1 MSLEDLRQRAQAEGF
16 ARLDDVE
23 LLALTVNIDISL
35 AQYIMDFVGGLEALL
50 TTTPDELRQIDG
62 IGTARAISICAG
74 IHLGKRILTQKIWQ
88 KKRVVIERPT
98 DAASL
103 IIHQLTAQL
112 QEELVVILLDAHN
125 GVMDVQTVYIGSLNA
140 TVVRV
145 AEVFRPAIVQNA
157 AGMIV
162 AHNHP
167 SGDIQPSPQDV
178 SLTETLVNAG
188 RHLDIPILDHLII
201 ASGQW
206 LSMREKK
213 LGF

>member
-1 MSLEDLRQRAQAEGF
+1 MSLEELRQKARLEGF
-16 ARLDDVE
+16 TRLDDVE
-23 LLALTVNIDISL
+23 LLALTANIDPSL
-35 AQYIMDFVGGLEALL
+35 ARYVMDYVGGLDGLL
-50 TTTPDELRQIDG
+50 TVTADELVQIDG
-62 IGTARAISICAG
+62 IGTAKAISICAG
-74 IHLGKRILTQKIWQ
+74 IQLGKRILTQKIWQ
-88 KKRVVIERPT
+88 KKRVVIERPA
-98 DAASL
+98 DAANL
-103 IIHQLTAQL
+103 IIHQFTAQL

-167 SGDIQPSPQDV
+167 SGDIKPSPQDV

-188 RHLDIPILDHLII
+188 HQLDIPVLDHLIV

>member
-1 MSLEDLRQRAQAEGF
+1 MSLKELRQRAQAEGF

-23 LLALTVNIDISL
+23 LLALTANIEVPL
-35 AQYIMDFVGGLEALL
+35 AQYIMDYVGGLDALL
-50 TTTPDELRQIDG
+50 TITPTELLQIDG
-62 IGTARAISICAG
+62 IGTARAISICAN
-74 IHLGKRILTQKIWQ
+74 IHLGRRILTQKIWQ
-88 KKRVVIERPT
+88 KKRVVIERPA
-98 DAASL
+98 DAANL
-103 IIHQLTAQL
+103 IVHQLTAQL

-145 AEVFRPAIVQNA
+145 AEVFRAAIVQNA

>member
-1 MSLEDLRQRAQAEGF
+1 MSLEELRQRAKAEGF
-16 ARLDDVE
+16 TRLNDSE
-23 LLALTVNIDISL
+23 LVALTANIDIQL
-35 AQYIMDFVGGLEALL
+35 AQYVLDFAGGLDGLL
-50 TTTPDELRQIDG
+50 TVTPDELLQIDG
-62 IGTARAISICAG
+62 IGTSKALSICAA
-74 IHLGKRILTQKIWQ
+74 INLGKRILTQKIWQ
-88 KKRVVIERPT
+88 KKRVVVERPA

-103 IIHQLTAQL
+103 VVHQLTAQL
-112 QEELVVILLDAHN
+112 QEELMVVLLDAHN

-167 SGDIQPSPQDV
+167 SGDIKPSPQDV
-178 SLTETLVNAG
+178 SLTETLVDAG